1 MEKKEFYGNGKY
13 EKFSEVNGVKEG
25 KAIYYWRE
33 NSIFKENS
41 EDYGKIREEFIYENG
56 VKQGKATIYFDVDK
70 TQKIKEEFNYID
82 NIKEGVAYLVFSNK
96 VEKRY
101 YTVGKLSGKAFVYNI
116 DGSVEIKDYDRNRA
130 NFRSLKEI
138 LGIELNED
146 EKMDEKE
153 YEIFKSEAERYFK
166 EVADLYKISGKREYS
181 ISKSFIK
188 NYCSKARE

>member
-1 MEKKEFYGNGKY
+1 M
-13 EKFSEVNGVKEG
+13 
-25 KAIYYWRE
+25 
-33 NSIFKENS
+33 
-41 EDYGKIREEFIYENG
+41 
-56 VKQGKATIYFDVDK
+56 
-70 TQKIKEEFNYID
+70 
-82 NIKEGVAYLVFSNK
+82 
-96 VEKRY
+96 
-101 YTVGKLSGKAFVYNI
+101 YNI

-146 EKMDEKE
+146 EKIDEKE

>member
-41 EDYGKIREEFIYENG
+41 ENYGKIREEFIYENG

-101 YTVGKLSGKAFVYNI
+101 YTAGKLNGKAFVYNI
-116 DGSVEIKDYDRNRA
+116 DGSVEIKDYDRSRA

-146 EKMDEKE
+146 EKIDEKE
-153 YEIFKSEAERYFK
+153 YEILKSEAERYFK
-166 EVADLYKISGKREYS
+166 EVADSYKTSGKREYS

-188 NYCSKARE
+188 NYCSKTRE

>member
-13 EKFSEVNGVKEG
+13 EKFSEVNGIKEG

-33 NSIFKENS
+33 NSD
-41 EDYGKIREEFIYENG
+41 DYGKIREEFSYQNG

-82 NIKEGVAYLVFSNK
+82 SVKQGVAYLVCSNK

-101 YTVGKLSGKAFVYNI
+101 YTDGKLSGKAFVYNI
-116 DGSVEIKDYDRNRA
+116 DGSVEIKDYDSNKV

-146 EKMDEKE
+146 EKIEEEE
-153 YEIFKSEAERYFK
+153 YENLKSEAERYFK
-166 EVADLYKISGKREYS
+166 EVADLYKTSGKREYS

-188 NYCSKARE
+188 NYYSKVRK

>member
-25 KAIYYWRE
+25 KA
-33 NSIFKENS
+33 
-41 EDYGKIREEFIYENG
+41 
-56 VKQGKATIYFDVDK
+56 TIYFDVDK

-82 NIKEGVAYLVFSNK
+82 NIKQGVAYLIFSNK

-101 YTVGKLSGKAFVYNI
+101 YTEGKLIGKAFVYNI
-116 DGSVEIKDYDRNRA
+116 DGSIEIKNYDSNKA

-146 EKMDEKE
+146 EKIDEKE
-153 YEIFKSEAERYFK
+153 YEILKSEAERYFK
-166 EVADLYKISGKREYS
+166 EVADLYKTSGKREYS

-188 NYCSKARE
+188 NYCSKVRE